1 MNRAGIRAAAS
12 AASIVVLALMLSA
25 CQSPQEKAMAVRS
38 QYLVQL
44 NTWLLKEPEPAPA
57 ADPAPAPA
65 AGAPAAG
72 APAADAPAADPAAAP
87 VEPVAPA
94 GPRQVEVLF
103 DLVISQQGSE
113 GLPGITL
120 DISQADPFQK
130 EKKTYRHYVELG
142 PMVKGQAKQVAFS
155 IQADDFVDGDVFSVV
170 LEKQIAEADRAAYRE
185 LQ

>member
-25 CQSPQEKAMAVRS
+25 CQSPQEKAMAVRAE
-38 QYLVQL
+38 YLVQL
-44 NTWLLKEPEPAPA
+44 NTWLLQEPEPAPA
-57 ADPAPAPA
+57 AAPAPAPA
-65 AGAPAAG
+65 PSAAPA
-72 APAADAPAADPAAAP
+72 PAQAPAADPAAAP

-130 EKKTYRHYVELG
+130 EKKSYRHYVELG

-155 IQADDFVDGDVFSVV
+155 IKADDFVDGDVFSVV

>member
-12 AASIVVLALMLSA
+12 VASMFVLALLLSA
-25 CQSPQEKAMAVRS
+25 CQTPQQKAMAIRAE
-38 QYLVQL
+38 YLVQL
-44 NTWLLKEPEPAPA
+44 NTWLLKEPEPAAAPA
-57 ADPAPAPA
+57 AAPAPAPA
-65 AGAPAAG
+65 ATAP
-72 APAADAPAADPAAAP
+72 ADPAAAP

-94 GPRQVEVLF
+94 GPRKVEVLF

-142 PMVKGQAKQVAFS
+142 PMVKGQTKQVAFS
-155 IQADDFVDGDVFSVV
+155 ITADDFVDGDVFSVV

>member
-25 CQSPQEKAMAVRS
+25 CQSPQEKAMAVRAE
-38 QYLVQL
+38 YLVQL
-44 NTWLLKEPEPAPA
+44 NTWLLQEPEPAPA
-57 ADPAPAPA
+57 AAPAPAPA
-65 AGAPAAG
+65 PGAPAAAPAPAPAPG
-72 APAADAPAADPAAAP
+72 APATDPAAAP

-130 EKKTYRHYVELG
+130 EKKSYHR
-142 PMVKGQAKQVAFS
+142 
-155 IQADDFVDGDVFSVV
+155 
-170 LEKQIAEADRAAYRE
+170 
-185 LQ
+185 

>member
-25 CQSPQEKAMAVRS
+25 CQSPQEKAMAVRAE
-38 QYLVQL
+38 YLVQL
-44 NTWLLKEPEPAPA
+44 NTWLLQEPEPTPA
-57 ADPAPAPA
+57 AAPAPA
-65 AGAPAAG
+65 APAPG
-72 APAADAPAADPAAAP
+72 APAADPAAAP

-130 EKKTYRHYVELG
+130 EKKSYRHYVELG

-155 IQADDFVDGDVFSVV
+155 IKADDFVDGDVFSVV